1 MESNRDNSVV
11 FEIASIY
18 CISDSV
24 VDYDGYSCM
33 ALEWWV
39 HCAGVLAVQCWSNF
53 EEISHLQGQR
63 RRPSKMVGDTKS
75 HLESNTIAIR
85 DTQRAQ
91 IYLVGTRT
99 RDPTGTETELCLGVF
114 WGGIGQQWPA
124 VEAGALGAV
133 DLGMA

>member
-1 MESNRDNSVV
+1 MMATPAWHWSG
-11 FEIASIY
+11 
-18 CISDSV
+18 
-24 VDYDGYSCM
+24 GYTV
-33 ALEWWV
+33 LE
-39 HCAGVLAVQCWSNF
+39 CWSNF

-63 RRPSKMVGDTKS
+63 RRPSKIVGDTKS
-75 HLESNTIAIR
+75 HLKSNTIAIR

-114 WGGIGQQWPA
+114 WGGMGQQWTA

>member
-1 MESNRDNSVV
+1 
-11 FEIASIY
+11 
-18 CISDSV
+18 
-24 VDYDGYSCM
+24 
-33 ALEWWV
+33 
-39 HCAGVLAVQCWSNF
+39 
-53 EEISHLQGQR
+53 
-63 RRPSKMVGDTKS
+63 MVGGAKL
-75 HLESNTIAIR
+75 HLESKPIPAR
-85 DTQRAQ
+85 DAQRAQ